1 MEYSLTTLDVE
12 PIAVETPTGGIFR
25 GVRGLSKLVGMSIM
39 RSGECMEKSLR
50 SIVRSCRMGK
60 LLIKKQEEAAE
71 STAASA
77 EGCYDLQ
84 FCKLP
89 TDLTD
94 RHVLLLDPMV
104 ATGGTAMTAIQALID
119 RGAQESKITF
129 LNLISFRGGIERL
142 IERFPKVGA
151 PPWHL

>member
-12 PIAVETPTGGIFR
+12 PIEVETPTGGIFR

-60 LLIKKQEEAAE
+60 LLIKKREEAAE
-71 STAASA
+71 TTAAPA

-89 TDLTD
+89 SDLTD
-94 RHVLLLDPMV
+94 RHVLLLWLLR
-104 ATGGTAMTAIQALID
+104 ATAASSDA
-119 RGAQESKITF
+119 
-129 LNLISFRGGIERL
+129 
-142 IERFPKVGA
+142 
-151 PPWHL
+151 